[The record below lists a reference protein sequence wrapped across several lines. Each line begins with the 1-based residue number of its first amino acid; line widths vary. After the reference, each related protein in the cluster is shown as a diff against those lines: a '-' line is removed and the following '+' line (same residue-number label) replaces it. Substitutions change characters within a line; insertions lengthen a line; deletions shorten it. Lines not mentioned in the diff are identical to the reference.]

1 MKYKYNYMNKD
12 NDMDIGKDRMDIGKD
27 RRDIGKDRMDI
38 GNDRMD
44 IDKDYNIDTG
54 IEDVDGTNCGDR
66 IDNKTICFP
75 DNVWHMICCY
85 CDDRI
90 ERKQR
95 KIMRSIRTIRQFAQG
110 TGQIMITAYIHSFN
124 NGERTKRI
132 LNSYLKNSIV
142 WIYTNNKCVS
152 LNEFIANNIG

>member
-1 MKYKYNYMNKD
+1 MNKD
-12 NDMDIGKDRMDIGKD
+12 NDIDIGKDI
-27 RRDIGKDRMDI
+27 
-38 GNDRMD
+38 MD
-44 IDKDYNIDTG
+44 IDSI
-54 IEDVDGTNCGDR
+54 
-66 IDNKTICFP
+66 IDNKTIRFP

-124 NGERTKRI
+124 NAKRTKRI

-142 WIYTNNKCVS
+142 WYILIINVFLLMN
-152 LNEFIANNIG
+152 L

>member
-1 MKYKYNYMNKD
+1 MNKD
-12 NDMDIGKDRMDIGKD
+12 NNMDIGKDI
-27 RRDIGKDRMDI
+27 
-38 GNDRMD
+38 MD
-44 IDKDYNIDTG
+44 IDSI
-54 IEDVDGTNCGDR
+54 
-66 IDNKTICFP
+66 IDNKKICFP
-75 DNVWHMICCY
+75 DNVWHMICQY

-95 KIMRSIRTIRQFAQG
+95 KIMRSIRTIRQFARG

-124 NGERTKRI
+124 NAERTKRI

>member
-12 NDMDIGKDRMDIGKD
+12 NNMDIGKDI
-27 RRDIGKDRMDI
+27 
-38 GNDRMD
+38 MD
-44 IDKDYNIDTG
+44 IDSI
-54 IEDVDGTNCGDR
+54 
-66 IDNKTICFP
+66 IDNKTIRFP
-75 DNVWHMICCY
+75 DNVWYMICCY

-124 NGERTKRI
+124 NAERTKRI

>member
-1 MKYKYNYMNKD
+1 MKYKYNYMNRD
-12 NDMDIGKDRMDIGKD
+12 NDM
-27 RRDIGKDRMDI
+27 
-38 GNDRMD
+38 DRMD
-44 IDKDYNIDTG
+44 IDKDYNMDTG

-66 IDNKTICFP
+66 MDIDNILYNKNIWFP

-110 TGQIMITAYIHSFN
+110 TGQIMITAYIHTYN
-124 NGERTKRI
+124 NAERTKRI

>member
-12 NDMDIGKDRMDIGKD
+12 NNMDIGKDI
-27 RRDIGKDRMDI
+27 
-38 GNDRMD
+38 MD
-44 IDKDYNIDTG
+44 IDSI
-54 IEDVDGTNCGDR
+54 
-66 IDNKTICFP
+66 IDNKTIRFP
-75 DNVWHMICCY
+75 DNVWYMICCY

-124 NGERTKRI
+124 NSERTERI

>member
-12 NDMDIGKDRMDIGKD
+12 NNMDIGKDI
-27 RRDIGKDRMDI
+27 
-38 GNDRMD
+38 MD
-44 IDKDYNIDTG
+44 IDSI
-54 IEDVDGTNCGDR
+54 
-66 IDNKTICFP
+66 IDNKTIRFP
-75 DNVWHMICCY
+75 DNVWYMICCY

-95 KIMRSIRTIRQFAQG
+95 KIMRSIRTIRQFGDG
-110 TGQIMITAYIHSFN
+110 TGQIMITAYIHTYN
-124 NGERTKRI
+124 NAERIKRI

-142 WIYTNNKCVS
+142 WVYTNNKCVS